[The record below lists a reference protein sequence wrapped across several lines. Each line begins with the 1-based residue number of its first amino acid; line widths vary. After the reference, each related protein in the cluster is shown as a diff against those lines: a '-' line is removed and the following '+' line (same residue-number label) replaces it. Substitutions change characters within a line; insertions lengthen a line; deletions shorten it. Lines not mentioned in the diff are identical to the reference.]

1 MQKKENAKMREE
13 IDFYDKVIEER
24 TEEVNG
30 DDYED
35 IMAAGDADNNNMNN
49 NRMETTSNAY
59 NVGMQSKI
67 SNNRREMSTVNKNNN
82 RS

>member
-59 NVGMQSKI
+59 NVGM
-67 SNNRREMSTVNKNNN
+67 
-82 RS
+82 